1 MVVVLVLLYSIHSIQ
16 KTHFNSEKVPE
27 IKTWSKNASNFENN
41 HHNWKI
47 SPFQN
52 GDLKKLTIFC
62 SQKVFK
68 IEILDFRN
76 FQNSEILPW
85 NICMTL
91 MSLSYHCVYS
101 LVGRNAISRWIYSQ
115 TAFLLLSCHL
125 EFSRSSH
132 RKLLLREVDKWSNA
146 EKKVRRLSWYQL
158 KISIIS
164 L

>member
-1 MVVVLVLLYSIHSIQ
+1 MQAIL
-16 KTHFNSEKVPE
+16 KTIITIEKFHPFKMG
-27 IKTWSKNASNFENN
+27 ILKNL
-41 HHNWKI
+41 
-47 SPFQN
+47 P
-52 GDLKKLTIFC
+52 IFC

-146 EKKVRRLSWYQL
+146 EKMVQWFSWFLLKNGIIYMIYVWFWVLVILWWCTYIALPLKLVRIAS
-158 KISIIS
+158 K
-164 L
+164 